1 MSKTSALAP
10 IDAGPQVL
18 PHQGTREVGIVVFS
32 DVLLLDASGPA
43 DVFGRANHLLRRP
56 DQPDRYRL
64 TAVST
69 FGGEIA
75 TSSGLRLQSAALPPP
90 EICAFDTLI
99 VAGGPG
105 VLNAR
110 HDVQLRNWLLAVE
123 PRVRRIGSV
132 CTGAYVLAE
141 SGLISGR
148 VTTTHWGH
156 VSRLAALYPD
166 ISLNRDALFTRDGK
180 FFSSAGATA
189 GIDLALSLVDEDF
202 GRELALEIARELVVF
217 RVRSAD
223 QGQQSAALKA
233 YGGSAERLRRATD
246 YILTHLEEE
255 VTVEQVAEHV
265 CIGSRQ
271 LSRAFSQ
278 AFGLTPSQYI
288 DAARVDLARELLSGT
303 DLPFD
308 KIALRCG
315 FSGRKQMTRVFER
328 VLGTAPMTY
337 RV

>member
-1 MSKTSALAP
+1 
-10 IDAGPQVL
+10 
-18 PHQGTREVGIVVFS
+18 VGIVVFS
-32 DVLLLDASGPA
+32 DVLLLDATGPA
-43 DVFGRANHLLRRP
+43 DVFSRANHLLRRP

-64 TAVST
+64 TALST
-69 FGGEIA
+69 FGGEIT

-90 EICAFDTLI
+90 EICAFDTLV

-110 HDVQLRNWLLAVE
+110 HDAQLRNWLLAVE

-141 SGLISGR
+141 CGLLSGR
-148 VTTTHWGH
+148 AATTHWGH
-156 VSRLAALYPD
+156 MGRLAAQYPD
-166 ISLNRDALFTRDGK
+166 INLNLDVLFTRDGK

-217 RVRSAD
+217 RVRSAG
-223 QGQQSAALKA
+223 QAQQSAALEA
-233 YGGSAERLRRATD
+233 YGGASGRMHRATD
-246 YILTHLEEE
+246 YILGHLDQEL
-255 VTVEQVAEHV
+255 TVEEVAEHV
-265 CIGSRQ
+265 CISTRQ
-271 LSRAFSQ
+271 LSRAFQEALSV
-278 AFGLTPSQYI
+278 TPSQYI
-288 DAARVDLARELLSGT
+288 DAVRVDLARELLSGT

-315 FSGRKQMTRVFER
+315 FSGRKQMNRVFER
-328 VLGTAPMTY
+328 VSGTNPTTFRPQAPEKAA
-337 RV
+337 